1 MTIPDHDVPF
11 GLGFVPIEANYRYMA
26 RLRKERVR
34 SRLTHT
40 PFDYPIRPYTMGLSD
55 YFVRASEPQTRLDVI
70 IGGLSATQEVGL
82 QRLVRQLRLS
92 DEAPGIST
100 TAFTIPSFPDRMSLM
115 TLYFPDEIDE
125 RRTFAEV
132 GDIVDEAA
140 LHDQY
145 TTEMLMLSL
154 SQIEETVQPG
164 LASSFDLFGVST
176 IEFAEE
182 IQIAPALEIA
192 EDAIAVVDLIDGPVG
207 LVEGVSEFVG
217 SPLSFDVLSG
227 FVSRPDYVSNFSSMD
242 LSIF

>member
-1 MTIPDHDVPF
+1 M
-11 GLGFVPIEANYRYMA
+11 
-26 RLRKERVR
+26 R

-40 PFDYPIRPYTMGLSD
+40 PFDYPIRPYTMRLSD
-55 YFVRASEPQTRLDVI
+55 YFVRASEPQTRSNVI

-145 TTEMLMLSL
+145 TDEMFALSL